1 MLLPVACLLAVL
13 QHVDALPY
21 RPGFTE
27 PEVAERWPS
36 YDDYDRAM
44 SEMYTP
50 LRRAHDPALRVVF
63 AQPPNIEETSR
74 WRRRLAS
81 PVSKRYSIWQSVGGP
96 LPTKLRRI
104 IGGSYRSPAS
114 PKATESPQS
123 QNRAMRYG

>member
-44 SEMYTP
+44 SEMVYTASSRARAGAS
-50 LRRAHDPALRVVF
+50 RRFRTAS
-63 AQPPNIEETSR
+63 NIEETSR

-81 PVSKRYSIWQSVGGP
+81 PVSKRYSIWQSVGG
-96 LPTKLRRI
+96 R
-104 IGGSYRSPAS
+104 Y
-114 PKATESPQS
+114 Q
-123 QNRAMRYG
+123 QNCAEL